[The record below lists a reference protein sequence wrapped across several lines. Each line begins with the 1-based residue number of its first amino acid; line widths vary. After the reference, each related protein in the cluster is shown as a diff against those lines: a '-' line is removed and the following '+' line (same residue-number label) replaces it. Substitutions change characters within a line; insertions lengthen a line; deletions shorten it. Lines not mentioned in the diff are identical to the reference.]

1 MFVNTQWLYD
11 WYALIWISAF
21 VFPLNT
27 LNNNKNSHLFWN
39 IECFGFDQI
48 LVQLFFFSNIG
59 EFFQSNVGPFADPKS
74 ESKIQLFMF
83 FSLQNFQLPGRHL
96 NQSTNQA
103 KYFTNWKYALDTT
116 KTGTNWLPVPSSGP
130 KPQIQNHLFDV
141 NRALKFVGVPCT
153 KERYV
158 WTSRLLE
165 ESKWGDETEK
175 FGA

>member
-1 MFVNTQWLYD
+1 MLNKHKVGMH
-11 WYALIWISAF
+11 WYEF
-21 VFPLNT
+21 QPLFFLWTHWTIIKVVICFET
-27 LNNNKNSHLFWN
+27 LNV
-39 IECFGFDQI
+39 
-48 LVQLFFFSNIG
+48 LVSIKYWFNCFFFKYWWVFS
-59 EFFQSNVGPFADPKS
+59 VKS

-83 FSLQNFQLPGRHL
+83 FPLQNFQLPGRHL

-130 KPQIQNHLFDV
+130 KPQIQNNLFDV

-175 FGA
+175 LGA